1 MYQALY
7 RKWRPKV
14 FSDVI
19 GQPHITET
27 LRRQAAEGRISH
39 AYLFTGTRGTGKTT
53 CAKILARAVNCEHPV
68 DGDPCGVCAACTGIE
83 RGGSMDVLELDAAS
97 NSGVDQVRALRSEA
111 VYSPAKVKKRVYII
125 DEVHMLSD
133 AAFNALLKIM
143 EEPPEHLM
151 FILATTEVHKILPTI
166 LSRCQRFSFRRIP
179 PKIIAQRL
187 DYVAKQEGIDLRP
200 DGSEL
205 LSRLADG
212 ALRDGLS
219 LLDQCAAPGGAIDA
233 AAVLDVLG
241 LAGNLQTARIMESIL
256 KRDAQDALTQLDG
269 LYNNGKDMG
278 AVLSELSSL
287 TRDLLLRKTAPEGG
301 AELLSGGYDTA
312 LLDRLGQG
320 VPGTRFLYFASTL
333 QKAAAELYYSANRR
347 LDTELCLLRLCDESL
362 SGDLTALAAR
372 VRRLEDA
379 LTSGVLLPG
388 SPRGV
393 RRQEETKTESVPKQK
408 PASGPSPEP
417 AQEHRPEAKPEPAP
431 ERRPEAKPEPAPERR
446 PEAKPEPAPERRP
459 EAKPEP
465 APERRPE
472 AKPEPA
478 PERRPEAKPEP
489 APERRPEAKP
499 EPAPE
504 RRPKAKSTPKPKAK
518 PVPQPMPEEID
529 RPPWELMEPPPEKTM
544 EQPPWELMEPP
555 PEKTMEQPPWE
566 LMEPPPEE
574 TTEQPPRETIEPPD
588 ELPWEMKA
596 PAPPKPESSAVP
608 KPAVSG
614 AAIPVPAE
622 EPGSAQVVSGSWWP
636 GAAEKCKSRV
646 SPMYRAFLNCCAG
659 VLEDSVVVIY
669 APDEITAGR
678 LDNERIRTV
687 LLEEAQEALGKT
699 MISRLIFRVGNPP
712 IGSPEENF
720 KALLKNFGG
729 QYDNVE
735 FT

>member
-241 LAGNLQTARIMESIL
+241 LAGNLQTSRIMESIL

-417 AQEHRPEAKPEPAP
+417 AQE
-431 ERRPEAKPEPAPERR
+431 
-446 PEAKPEPAPERRP
+446 
-459 EAKPEP
+459 
-465 APERRPE
+465 
-472 AKPEPA
+472 
-478 PERRPEAKPEP
+478 
-489 APERRPEAKP
+489 RRPEAKP

-555 PEKTMEQPPWE
+555 PEKTTEQPPWE

-622 EPGSAQVVSGSWWP
+622 EPGSAQVVSGTWWP

-699 MISRLIFRVGNPP
+699 VISRLIFRVGNPP

>member
-187 DYVAKQEGIDLRP
+187 EYVAEQEGIDLRP

-417 AQEHRPEAKPEPAP
+417 AQE
-431 ERRPEAKPEPAPERR
+431 
-446 PEAKPEPAPERRP
+446 
-459 EAKPEP
+459 
-465 APERRPE
+465 
-472 AKPEPA
+472 
-478 PERRPEAKPEP
+478 RRPEAKPEP

-555 PEKTMEQPPWE
+555 PEKTTEQPPWE

-699 MISRLIFRVGNPP
+699 VISRLIFRVGNPP

>member
-187 DYVAKQEGIDLRP
+187 EYVAEQEGIDLRP

-241 LAGNLQTARIMESIL
+241 LAGNLQTSRIMESIL

-417 AQEHRPEAKPEPAP
+417 AQE
-431 ERRPEAKPEPAPERR
+431 RRPEAKPEPAPERR
-446 PEAKPEPAPERRP
+446 PEAKPEPVPERRP

-465 APERRPE
+465 APERRP
-472 AKPEPA
+472 K
-478 PERRPEAKPEP
+478 AKPEP

-518 PVPQPMPEEID
+518 PVPQPMPEDID

-544 EQPPWELMEPP
+544 
-555 PEKTMEQPPWE
+555 
-566 LMEPPPEE
+566 
-574 TTEQPPRETIEPPD
+574 EQPPRETIEPPD

-699 MISRLIFRVGNPP
+699 VISRLIFRVGNPP

>member
-241 LAGNLQTARIMESIL
+241 LAGNLQTSRIMESIL

-417 AQEHRPEAKPEPAP
+417 AQEH
-431 ERRPEAKPEPAPERR
+431 
-446 PEAKPEPAPERRP
+446 
-459 EAKPEP
+459 
-465 APERRPE
+465 RPE

>member
-417 AQEHRPEAKPEPAP
+417 AQE
-431 ERRPEAKPEPAPERR
+431 RRPEAKPEPAPERR

-465 APERRPE
+465 V
-472 AKPEPA
+472 

-518 PVPQPMPEEID
+518 PVPQTMPEEID
-529 RPPWELMEPPPEKTM
+529 RPPWELMEPPPEKTT

-566 LMEPPPEE
+566 LMEPPPEK

-699 MISRLIFRVGNPP
+699 VISRLIFRVGNPP

>member
-241 LAGNLQTARIMESIL
+241 LAGNLQTSRIMESIL

-417 AQEHRPEAKPEPAP
+417 AQE
-431 ERRPEAKPEPAPERR
+431 RRPEAKPEPAPERR
-446 PEAKPEPAPERRP
+446 PEAKPEPVPERRP

-465 APERRPE
+465 VPERRQ
-472 AKPEPA
+472 
-478 PERRPEAKPEP
+478 
-489 APERRPEAKP
+489 EAKP

-555 PEKTMEQPPWE
+555 PEKTTEQPPWE

-622 EPGSAQVVSGSWWP
+622 EPGSAQVVSGTWWP

-699 MISRLIFRVGNPP
+699 VISRLIFRVGNPP